1 MMMDVKK
8 LINYFLI
15 LTFFLVPLTI
25 WLKHFKPFVS
35 MKDFVFISLMFI
47 SLALL
52 IISFI
57 LEGKFGIKK
66 SRIHIAVITYY
77 LYNLISYLIFPYTD
91 GHYFLILTSL
101 VILFFVVSYVVDVE
115 FRNRIV
121 NTLFVVALISSVYG
135 VFQFLGIDY
144 GLFVNY
150 FGSRLEYGSRLFT
163 IFGNPNLLG
172 GFSVFILPLIAAFFI
187 KSIQNK
193 KNKKALYLGI
203 VFVLSFITLLL
214 AQTRGSILAFF
225 VSVVVFGLLYFRKNG
240 VTFIKKHSIV
250 TISVI
255 IVLIIVGSLGF
266 NYVKTNTNL
275 MSANTIK
282 LRLFYYGST
291 IDMIKDDVL
300 FGKGIGTFNI
310 YYPTYRDKR
319 VSYQLGE
326 REMEFRVEHPHN
338 EHLEVLSDL
347 GIVGYA
353 LFIWIII
360 EALWLL
366 LRKKDIISIG
376 ISVAIIGVLVDGLMM
391 QNLRFT
397 VIASLLWLM
406 IGFSTLN
413 TEKNSY
419 GKLFSK
425 LNLSKGVFAIIIIIF
440 VSFPIYSAY
449 KTMHSDYFTKGGI
462 GYYSQN
468 SPDGATFWLG
478 EAIDINPH
486 NKRALY
492 YIAPSYKSL
501 DEPEKAIKYYSD
513 LLELDP
519 NFIQTNYQLGLIYL
533 ELKEVEKSKQYFEKQ
548 TDVNNMYW
556 QAYYYLA
563 FIESNEGDVNKALSY
578 LDEVDK
584 INSIKKISD
593 EYYSKIQELRQQ
605 LEA

>member
-1 MMMDVKK
+1 MDLKK

-35 MKDFVFISLMFI
+35 MKDFVFVGLMFI

-52 IISFI
+52 VISFI
-57 LEGKFGIKK
+57 LEGRFGIKK
-66 SRIHIAVITYY
+66 SRIHIAVIIYY
-77 LYNLISYLIFPYTD
+77 LYNVISYLIFPYTD
-91 GHYFLILTSL
+91 GHYLLILTSL
-101 VILFFVVSYVVDVE
+101 VILFFVVSYVVDIG
-115 FRNRIV
+115 FRNKIA
-121 NTLFVVALISSVYG
+121 NTLFIVALISSVYG
-135 VFQFLGIDY
+135 FFQFLGVDY

-150 FGSRLEYGSRLFT
+150 FGSRLEHGSRLFT

-187 KSIQNK
+187 KSVQDK
-193 KNKKALYLGI
+193 KNKRALYLGI

-214 AQTRGSILAFF
+214 SQTRGSILAFF
-225 VSVVVFGLLYFRKNG
+225 VSAIVFGLLYFRKNG
-240 VTFIKKHSIV
+240 LAFIKKHF
-250 TISVI
+250 TTTI
-255 IVLIIVGSLGF
+255 IVIVVLVIVGSLGV
-266 NYVKTNTNL
+266 NYVKTNTKL
-275 MSANTIK
+275 MSANTVK
-282 LRLFYYGST
+282 LRLFYYGNT
-291 IDMIKDDVL
+291 IDMVKDNFF
-300 FGKGIGTFNI
+300 FGSGVGTFNI

-347 GIVGYA
+347 GIIGYA
-353 LFIWIII
+353 LFMWIIV

-366 LRKKDIISIG
+366 LRKKDIISTG
-376 ISVAIIGVLVDGLMM
+376 IFVAIIGLLIDGLMM

-406 IGFSTLN
+406 MGFSVVN
-413 TEKNSY
+413 TDKNSY
-419 GKLFSK
+419 GKIWGK
-425 LNLSKGVFAIIIIIF
+425 LNLSKGIFAVLIIIF

-449 KTMHSDYFTKGGI
+449 KTMHSDYFIKGGI
-462 GYYSQN
+462 GYYSQ
-468 SPDGATFWLG
+468 SKPDGATFWLG
-478 EAIDINPH
+478 KAIDIDPD

-501 DEPEKAIKYYSD
+501 DEPVKAIKYYSD
-513 LLELDP
+513 LLEIDP

-533 ELKEVEKSKQYFEKQ
+533 EAKDIEKSKGYFERQ
-548 TDVNNMYW
+548 TEVNSMYW

-563 FIESNEGDVNKALSY
+563 FIESNEGDTNKALSY
-578 LDEVDK
+578 LDEVDE
-584 INSIKKISD
+584 INEIKKINE